1 MSAAKFMRV
10 GAVALIVMFLI
21 TGCGSASVT
30 TAGTESGTSET
41 SAGEA
46 QAGDTAGEETAAAQ
60 ATEPAVAAAGA
71 ADTAAVGEMT
81 ATGEIAASSVDTAAV
96 TSQAGGDVAV
106 QSSDGSTQVVT
117 STTGSATDMGGG
129 QMQTEPQAG
138 AGSPPSGT
146 EDTPQRS
153 PAGSATFSDSTYG
166 FTLVHPADFVV
177 FTATAEQLA
186 QAVPTPVAGYRFMN
200 PQTAASD
207 IVDLEPADLEVRLYA
222 APAGVSLEQ
231 WLMQN
236 GLLPAD
242 GSAPATPFQVGS
254 VQGVEVCSSTMLAPG
269 CFYFV
274 LDGSW
279 IYQLTPATP
288 EGESM
293 LQSFAL
299 S

>member
-1 MSAAKFMRV
+1 MSAAKLWRV
-10 GAVALIVMFLI
+10 SAVALIVMFLI
-21 TGCGSASVT
+21 AGCGSTSVT
-30 TAGTESGTSET
+30 TAGTESGTGAAAAT
-41 SAGEA
+41 EA
-46 QAGDTAGEETAAAQ
+46 QAGDAVT
-60 ATEPAVAAAGA
+60 AVAVEDQETPT
-71 ADTAAVGEMT
+71 ADTAAPAGEMT
-81 ATGEIAASSVDTAAV
+81 ATGEIAVTAVETAAV
-96 TSQAGGDVAV
+96 TSQEGGDVVV

-117 STTGSATDMGGG
+117 STTNSATDMGGG

-138 AGSPPSGT
+138 ADSPPSGT

-186 QAVPTPVAGYRFMN
+186 QAMPAPVAGYRFMN

-207 IVDLEPADLEVRLYA
+207 IVELEPADLEVRIYA

-242 GSAPATPFQVGS
+242 GSVAPTPFQVGS
-254 VQGVEVCSSTMLAPG
+254 VQGAEVCSSTMLAPG

-274 LDGSW
+274 LNGSW
-279 IYQLTPATP
+279 IYQLTPATTQG
-288 EGESM
+288 EGM
-293 LQSFAL
+293 LQTFTL